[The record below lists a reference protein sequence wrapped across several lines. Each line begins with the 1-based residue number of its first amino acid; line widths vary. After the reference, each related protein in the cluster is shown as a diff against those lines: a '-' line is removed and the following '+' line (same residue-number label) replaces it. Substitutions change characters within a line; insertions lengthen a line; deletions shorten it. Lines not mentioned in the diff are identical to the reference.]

1 MRQAAHQCRDLD
13 LAYLYQKAGGMG
25 VEHLTHAIG
34 SDLDAQAIHHERL
47 RTLRRKRAG
56 LNLLSATLM
65 ALATGPGTRS
75 MSEEPPMP
83 PESSLSQPAVEKE
96 SEAEESEA
104 VPSIAAA
111 EEDSVVTLPDLE
123 QYVAEHGATKARLDV
138 KFNPDAPR
146 FTFQR
151 LEDETATTLMDW
163 YSEAGFLESLQM
175 RPQNIIRER
184 AIFDLD
190 GTQVPAIFYLRSED
204 GRFVGMKLDG
214 GITLGETNYD
224 EVYYDAGQTLAF
236 AKRVDRTADD
246 GTPDEVTVT
255 RYLPHE
261 DWSYYL
267 QVTMSPNAMEGAS
280 EFSAPSVLNLAERRQ
295 RSAV

>member
-1 MRQAAHQCRDLD
+1 
-13 LAYLYQKAGGMG
+13 
-25 VEHLTHAIG
+25 
-34 SDLDAQAIHHERL
+34 
-47 RTLRRKRAG
+47 
-56 LNLLSATLM
+56 
-65 ALATGPGTRS
+65 

-175 RPQNIIRER
+175 KPQTSFESVQYSIWMARKSRRYFIS
-184 AIFDLD
+184 DLKTGD
-190 GTQVPAIFYLRSED
+190 L
-204 GRFVGMKLDG
+204 
-214 GITLGETNYD
+214 LG
-224 EVYYDAGQTLAF
+224 
-236 AKRVDRTADD
+236 
-246 GTPDEVTVT
+246 
-255 RYLPHE
+255 
-261 DWSYYL
+261 
-267 QVTMSPNAMEGAS
+267 
-280 EFSAPSVLNLAERRQ
+280 
-295 RSAV
+295 